1 MLGIGHSGVRRIK
14 RLTRG
19 EGKKIKK
26 IRRSKGVLKN
36 HLLLIF

>member
-1 MLGIGHSGVRRIK
+1 VRRIK

-26 IRRSKGVLKN
+26 IRRSKGGFEK